1 MFVCVAPFL
10 LILVVKASFLVLWP
24 CAVVTTVLCPRN
36 QCWLRTRKKM
46 MFMRGNIGTTLQYL
60 APLWWKDYTVMSCWV
75 GNVSYSF
82 LEKWATYWTYEG
94 KLAWMVLMTI
104 WMTILHDFQNI
115 QNTRTTR
122 KQFNYRTLN
131 KETETK
137 QKKNHHVKLLNCLF
151 CYHPFY
157 SSGILRIKVSLG
169 SQLVQ
174 CVFIFFTCCAL
185 ICGSCCRFGPKWNV
199 NSLCR
204 NVKSFPKFL

>member
-1 MFVCVAPFL
+1 MVHLSVLLL

-36 QCWLRTRKKM
+36 QCWLRTRKKI

-60 APLWWKDYTVMSCWV
+60 APLWWEDYTVMSCWV

-94 KLAWMVLMTI
+94 KLVWMVLMTI
-104 WMTILHDFQNI
+104 WMTILRDLQNI

-137 QKKNHHVKLLNCLF
+137 E
-151 CYHPFY
+151 
-157 SSGILRIKVSLG
+157 
-169 SQLVQ
+169 
-174 CVFIFFTCCAL
+174 
-185 ICGSCCRFGPKWNV
+185 
-199 NSLCR
+199 
-204 NVKSFPKFL
+204 KSPC